1 VQGKRAPRRQPRQRQ
16 NPRLLRVIADSP
28 GSSNAFPQ
36 NTIMEDN
43 AVARFSSIPWAAAL
57 INDDRWTPT
66 PTISRILKP
75 SGEDIF
81 FAETLNTDR
90 TIRKCLT
97 LKPAAEEDGELAYKE
112 LMTILEFGEGLNGY
126 PGILHGGF
134 VATIL
139 DEVCGL
145 LIVINVDER
154 VYRMGSQHSKSYFTA
169 CM

>member
-1 VQGKRAPRRQPRQRQ
+1 
-16 NPRLLRVIADSP
+16 
-28 GSSNAFPQ
+28 
-36 NTIMEDN
+36 MEDN

>member
-1 VQGKRAPRRQPRQRQ
+1 
-16 NPRLLRVIADSP
+16 
-28 GSSNAFPQ
+28 
-36 NTIMEDN
+36 MEDN
-43 AVARFSSIPWAAAL
+43 AVARFSSIPWAAVL

-139 DEVCGL
+139 DEMCGL

-154 VYRMGSQHSKSYFTA
+154 VHRMGSQYTKSYFTA